1 MRVQWN
7 SAVAQVRELN
17 RSKMTL
23 SKQSTVLQSKKKW
36 YEPWPGTSA
45 VGSVARECE
54 VKRTEDV
61 SLECMADEKLKK
73 GNL

>member
-1 MRVQWN
+1 
-7 SAVAQVRELN
+7 
-17 RSKMTL
+17 MTL
-23 SKQSTVLQSKKKW
+23 SKQSTVLQSNKKW
-36 YEPWPGTSA
+36 CEPWPGTSA

-61 SLECMADEKLKK
+61 SLECVADEKLKK